1 MSALLFVVSAM
12 AGAPRFVSFTGG
24 GLLLND
30 GRVTIDLDPA
40 DLKGVSIAA
49 RNLATDIGKVC
60 GAEATVGR
68 HADAKIVVGTI
79 GHSAGIDRLAS
90 LGVINAKDLK
100 GKCEKYIITTTG
112 NQVVIAGSDRRGTI
126 YGIYELSRQIGVSP
140 WYWWADVPVE
150 HHERIYIKGGTYTDG
165 EPAVR
170 YRGIFLNDEAPC
182 LTSWVKNTYGTD
194 YGGHDF
200 YARVF
205 ELLLRLKANF
215 MWPAMWG
222 WSFYADDPLNS
233 KTANEMGIIMGTSHH
248 EPMARN
254 HQEWAR
260 HRKQYGAWNYETNQK
275 VIDDFFRLGVER
287 AKDTEDLI
295 TIGMRCDGDEPMGGE
310 DRNDS
315 EYKTKDERNIALLRK
330 IFKNQRAIIFACP
343 WDCGDERADKV
354 TVNGKSLKHLRAD
367 KYADYADHLVRYV
380 DFMRQNGVGIY
391 AISVQNEPDMDFT
404 YWSPA
409 EIVDF
414 TKRFGQKIRA
424 TGTRLM
430 GPESCGYNPDYT
442 DAVLTDAEA
451 MAQTD
456 ILAGHLYQGFLDTTQ
471 PYTAQR
477 RKYVCGLYD
486 NHLKSVGKTL
496 WMTEHLFNDGQDKDN
511 ADNYL
516 EFQKWTYCLNHLALE
531 MHHCM
536 EGNCSAYVYW
546 YLKRFYGMIGDNDP
560 ERNTTPEG
568 EPTKNGYIMAHYAKY
583 AKGMDRIEASAAA
596 PDLLVTAYANAS
608 RTEMT
613 LVAINMGDGFRCL
626 SIQLPSAEA
635 TAEAV
640 ETNDTV
646 DMADA
651 HAQVKGGKALVRMSG
666 KGIVSVR
673 IKM

>member
-1 MSALLFVVSAM
+1 MEGMAVLAVSIVTAFGMWSCSDDDTISAALTVPLS
-12 AGAPRFVSFTGG
+12 FVSDSIAVDYTAGSATAVVESDGSHYRIEHSDNGVITAVRAVSGGSREGGRRFDKVRIEYAENASDEARQATLALIGADGKAKSSLTLTQKPKYETVDVTTDISITHQHVTGFG
-24 GLLLND
+24 GMYNPSIW
-30 GRVTIDLDPA
+30 VAPA
-40 DLKGVSIAA
+40 DRI
-49 RNLATDIGKVC
+49 
-60 GAEATVGR
+60 
-68 HADAKIVVGTI
+68 
-79 GHSAGIDRLAS
+79 SAGELERMYSPSGLGHNILRLM
-90 LGVINAKDLK
+90 
-100 GKCEKYIITTTG
+100 
-112 NQVVIAGSDRRGTI
+112 I
-126 YGIYELSRQIGVSP
+126 YPDENR
-140 WYWWADVPVE
+140 WADDV
-150 HHERIYIKGGTYTDG
+150 DG
-165 EPAVR
+165 
-170 YRGIFLNDEAPC
+170 
-182 LTSWVKNTYGTD
+182 
-194 YGGHDF
+194 
-200 YARVF
+200 AR
-205 ELLLRLKANF
+205 RAQ
-215 MWPAMWG
+215 A
-222 WSFYADDPLNS
+222 
-233 KTANEMGIIMGTSHH
+233 
-248 EPMARN
+248 
-254 HQEWAR
+254 
-260 HRKQYGAWNYETNQK
+260 
-275 VIDDFFRLGVER
+275 LG
-287 AKDTEDLI
+287 
-295 TIGMRCDGDEPMGGE
+295 
-310 DRNDS
+310 
-315 EYKTKDERNIALLRK
+315 
-330 IFKNQRAIIFACP
+330 AIIFACP

-424 TGTRLM
+424 AGTRLM

-486 NHLKSVGKTL
+486 NHLKAAGKTW
-496 WMTEHLFNDGQDKDN
+496 WMTEHLFNDGQNKDN

-516 EFQKWTYCLNHLALE
+516 EFQKWTYSLNHLALE

-640 ETNDTV
+640 ETNDNV

-651 HAQVKGGKALVRMSG
+651 HAQVKGGKAWCACRARALCLYR
-666 KGIVSVR
+666 
-673 IKM
+673 

>member
-1 MSALLFVVSAM
+1 MYNPSIWVA
-12 AGAPRFVSFTGG
+12 
-24 GLLLND
+24 
-30 GRVTIDLDPA
+30 PA
-40 DLKGVSIAA
+40 DRI
-49 RNLATDIGKVC
+49 
-60 GAEATVGR
+60 
-68 HADAKIVVGTI
+68 
-79 GHSAGIDRLAS
+79 SAGELERMYSPSGLGYNILRLM
-90 LGVINAKDLK
+90 
-100 GKCEKYIITTTG
+100 
-112 NQVVIAGSDRRGTI
+112 I
-126 YGIYELSRQIGVSP
+126 YPDENR
-140 WYWWADVPVE
+140 WADDV
-150 HHERIYIKGGTYTDG
+150 DG
-165 EPAVR
+165 
-170 YRGIFLNDEAPC
+170 
-182 LTSWVKNTYGTD
+182 
-194 YGGHDF
+194 
-200 YARVF
+200 AR
-205 ELLLRLKANF
+205 RAQ
-215 MWPAMWG
+215 A
-222 WSFYADDPLNS
+222 
-233 KTANEMGIIMGTSHH
+233 
-248 EPMARN
+248 
-254 HQEWAR
+254 
-260 HRKQYGAWNYETNQK
+260 
-275 VIDDFFRLGVER
+275 LG
-287 AKDTEDLI
+287 
-295 TIGMRCDGDEPMGGE
+295 
-310 DRNDS
+310 
-315 EYKTKDERNIALLRK
+315 
-330 IFKNQRAIIFACP
+330 AIIFACP

-380 DFMRQNGVGIY
+380 NFMRQNGVGIY

-424 TGTRLM
+424 AGTRLM

-486 NHLKSVGKTL
+486 NHLKAAGKTW

-516 EFQKWTYCLNHLALE
+516 EFQKWTYSLNHLALE

-583 AKGMDRIEASAAA
+583 AKGMDRIEASAVA

>member
-1 MSALLFVVSAM
+1 MEGMAVLAVSIVTAFGMWSCSDDDTISAALTEPLS
-12 AGAPRFVSFTGG
+12 FVSDSIAVDYTAGSATAVVESDGSHYRIEHSDNGVITAVRAVSGGSREGGRRFDKVRIEYAENASDEARQATLALIGADGKAKSSLTLTQKPKYETVDVTTDISITHQHVTGFG
-24 GLLLND
+24 GMYNPSIW
-30 GRVTIDLDPA
+30 VAPA
-40 DLKGVSIAA
+40 DRI
-49 RNLATDIGKVC
+49 
-60 GAEATVGR
+60 
-68 HADAKIVVGTI
+68 
-79 GHSAGIDRLAS
+79 SAGELECMYSPSGLGHNILRLM
-90 LGVINAKDLK
+90 
-100 GKCEKYIITTTG
+100 
-112 NQVVIAGSDRRGTI
+112 I
-126 YGIYELSRQIGVSP
+126 YPDENR
-140 WYWWADVPVE
+140 WADDV
-150 HHERIYIKGGTYTDG
+150 DG
-165 EPAVR
+165 
-170 YRGIFLNDEAPC
+170 
-182 LTSWVKNTYGTD
+182 
-194 YGGHDF
+194 
-200 YARVF
+200 AR
-205 ELLLRLKANF
+205 RAQ
-215 MWPAMWG
+215 A
-222 WSFYADDPLNS
+222 
-233 KTANEMGIIMGTSHH
+233 
-248 EPMARN
+248 
-254 HQEWAR
+254 
-260 HRKQYGAWNYETNQK
+260 
-275 VIDDFFRLGVER
+275 LG
-287 AKDTEDLI
+287 
-295 TIGMRCDGDEPMGGE
+295 
-310 DRNDS
+310 
-315 EYKTKDERNIALLRK
+315 
-330 IFKNQRAIIFACP
+330 AIIFACP

-424 TGTRLM
+424 AGTRLM

-486 NHLKSVGKTL
+486 NHLKAAGKTW

-516 EFQKWTYCLNHLALE
+516 EFQKWTYSLNHLALE

-583 AKGMDRIEASAAA
+583 AKGMDRVEASAAA
-596 PDLLVTAYANAS
+596 PDLLATAYANAS

-640 ETNDTV
+640 ETNDNV

-666 KGIVSVR
+666 KGIVSVQ

>member
-1 MSALLFVVSAM
+1 MEGMAVLAVSIVTAFGMWSCSDDDTISAALTEPLS
-12 AGAPRFVSFTGG
+12 FVSDSIAVDYTAGSATAVVESDGSHYRIEHSDNGVITAVRAVSGGSREGGRRFDKVRIEYAENASDEARQATLALIGADGKAKSSLTLTQKPKYETVDVTTDISITHQHVTGFG
-24 GLLLND
+24 GMYNPSIW
-30 GRVTIDLDPA
+30 VAPA
-40 DLKGVSIAA
+40 DRI
-49 RNLATDIGKVC
+49 
-60 GAEATVGR
+60 
-68 HADAKIVVGTI
+68 
-79 GHSAGIDRLAS
+79 SAGELERMYSPSGLGHNILRLM
-90 LGVINAKDLK
+90 
-100 GKCEKYIITTTG
+100 
-112 NQVVIAGSDRRGTI
+112 I
-126 YGIYELSRQIGVSP
+126 YPDENR
-140 WYWWADVPVE
+140 WADDV
-150 HHERIYIKGGTYTDG
+150 DG
-165 EPAVR
+165 
-170 YRGIFLNDEAPC
+170 
-182 LTSWVKNTYGTD
+182 
-194 YGGHDF
+194 
-200 YARVF
+200 AR
-205 ELLLRLKANF
+205 RAQ
-215 MWPAMWG
+215 A
-222 WSFYADDPLNS
+222 
-233 KTANEMGIIMGTSHH
+233 
-248 EPMARN
+248 
-254 HQEWAR
+254 
-260 HRKQYGAWNYETNQK
+260 
-275 VIDDFFRLGVER
+275 LG
-287 AKDTEDLI
+287 
-295 TIGMRCDGDEPMGGE
+295 
-310 DRNDS
+310 
-315 EYKTKDERNIALLRK
+315 
-330 IFKNQRAIIFACP
+330 AIIFACP

-424 TGTRLM
+424 AGTRLM

-486 NHLKSVGKTL
+486 NHLKAAGKTW

-516 EFQKWTYCLNHLALE
+516 EFQKWTYSLNHLALE

-583 AKGMDRIEASAAA
+583 AKGMDRVEASAAA
-596 PDLLVTAYANAS
+596 PDLLATAYANAS

-651 HAQVKGGKALVRMSG
+651 HAQVKGGKALVRMSC

>member
-1 MSALLFVVSAM
+1 MEGMAVLAVSIVTAFGMWSCSDDDTISAALTVPLS
-12 AGAPRFVSFTGG
+12 FVSDSIAVDYTAGSATAVVESDGSHYRIEHSDNGVITAVRAVSGGSREGGRRFDKVRIEYAENASDEARQATLALIGADGKAKSSLTLTQKPKYETVDVTTDISITHQHVTGFG
-24 GLLLND
+24 GMYNPSIW
-30 GRVTIDLDPA
+30 VAPA
-40 DLKGVSIAA
+40 DRI
-49 RNLATDIGKVC
+49 
-60 GAEATVGR
+60 
-68 HADAKIVVGTI
+68 
-79 GHSAGIDRLAS
+79 SAGELERMYSPSGLGHNILRLM
-90 LGVINAKDLK
+90 
-100 GKCEKYIITTTG
+100 
-112 NQVVIAGSDRRGTI
+112 I
-126 YGIYELSRQIGVSP
+126 YPDENR
-140 WYWWADVPVE
+140 WADDV
-150 HHERIYIKGGTYTDG
+150 DG
-165 EPAVR
+165 
-170 YRGIFLNDEAPC
+170 
-182 LTSWVKNTYGTD
+182 
-194 YGGHDF
+194 
-200 YARVF
+200 AR
-205 ELLLRLKANF
+205 RAQ
-215 MWPAMWG
+215 A
-222 WSFYADDPLNS
+222 
-233 KTANEMGIIMGTSHH
+233 
-248 EPMARN
+248 
-254 HQEWAR
+254 
-260 HRKQYGAWNYETNQK
+260 
-275 VIDDFFRLGVER
+275 LG
-287 AKDTEDLI
+287 
-295 TIGMRCDGDEPMGGE
+295 
-310 DRNDS
+310 
-315 EYKTKDERNIALLRK
+315 
-330 IFKNQRAIIFACP
+330 AIIFACP

-424 TGTRLM
+424 AGTRLM

-486 NHLKSVGKTL
+486 NHLKAAGKTW

-511 ADNYL
+511 ADNDL
-516 EFQKWTYCLNHLALE
+516 EFQKWTYSLNHLALE

-568 EPTKNGYIMAHYAKY
+568 ELTKNGYIMAHYAKY
-583 AKGMDRIEASAAA
+583 AKGMDRIEASAVA

>member
-1 MSALLFVVSAM
+1 MEGMAVLAVSIVTAFGMWSCSDDDTISAALTEPLS
-12 AGAPRFVSFTGG
+12 FVSDSIAVDYTAGSATAVVESDGSHYRIEHSDNGVITAVRAVSGGSREGGRRFDKVRIEYAENASDEARQATLALIGADGKAKSSLTLTQKPKYETVDVTTDISITHQHVTGFG
-24 GLLLND
+24 GMYNPSIW
-30 GRVTIDLDPA
+30 VAPA
-40 DLKGVSIAA
+40 DRI
-49 RNLATDIGKVC
+49 
-60 GAEATVGR
+60 
-68 HADAKIVVGTI
+68 
-79 GHSAGIDRLAS
+79 SAGELERMYSPSGLGHNILRLM
-90 LGVINAKDLK
+90 
-100 GKCEKYIITTTG
+100 
-112 NQVVIAGSDRRGTI
+112 I
-126 YGIYELSRQIGVSP
+126 YPDENR
-140 WYWWADVPVE
+140 WADDV
-150 HHERIYIKGGTYTDG
+150 DG
-165 EPAVR
+165 
-170 YRGIFLNDEAPC
+170 
-182 LTSWVKNTYGTD
+182 
-194 YGGHDF
+194 
-200 YARVF
+200 AR
-205 ELLLRLKANF
+205 RAQ
-215 MWPAMWG
+215 A
-222 WSFYADDPLNS
+222 
-233 KTANEMGIIMGTSHH
+233 
-248 EPMARN
+248 
-254 HQEWAR
+254 
-260 HRKQYGAWNYETNQK
+260 
-275 VIDDFFRLGVER
+275 LG
-287 AKDTEDLI
+287 
-295 TIGMRCDGDEPMGGE
+295 
-310 DRNDS
+310 
-315 EYKTKDERNIALLRK
+315 
-330 IFKNQRAIIFACP
+330 AIIFACP

-451 MAQTD
+451 IAQTD

-486 NHLKSVGKTL
+486 NHLKAAGKTL

-516 EFQKWTYCLNHLALE
+516 EFQKWTYSLNHLALE

-666 KGIVSVR
+666 KGIVSVQ

>member
-1 MSALLFVVSAM
+1 MEGMAVLAVSIVTAFGMWSCSDDDTISAALTVPLS
-12 AGAPRFVSFTGG
+12 FVSDSIAVDYTAGSATAVVESDGSHYRIEHSDNGVITAVRAVSGGSREGGRRFDKVRIEYAENASDEARQATLALIGADGKAKSSLTLTQKPKYETVDVTTDISITHQHVTGFG
-24 GLLLND
+24 GMYNPSIW
-30 GRVTIDLDPA
+30 VAPA
-40 DLKGVSIAA
+40 DRI
-49 RNLATDIGKVC
+49 
-60 GAEATVGR
+60 
-68 HADAKIVVGTI
+68 
-79 GHSAGIDRLAS
+79 SAGELERMYSPSGLGHNILRLM
-90 LGVINAKDLK
+90 
-100 GKCEKYIITTTG
+100 
-112 NQVVIAGSDRRGTI
+112 I
-126 YGIYELSRQIGVSP
+126 YPDENR
-140 WYWWADVPVE
+140 WADDV
-150 HHERIYIKGGTYTDG
+150 DG
-165 EPAVR
+165 
-170 YRGIFLNDEAPC
+170 
-182 LTSWVKNTYGTD
+182 
-194 YGGHDF
+194 
-200 YARVF
+200 AR
-205 ELLLRLKANF
+205 RAQ
-215 MWPAMWG
+215 A
-222 WSFYADDPLNS
+222 
-233 KTANEMGIIMGTSHH
+233 
-248 EPMARN
+248 
-254 HQEWAR
+254 
-260 HRKQYGAWNYETNQK
+260 
-275 VIDDFFRLGVER
+275 LG
-287 AKDTEDLI
+287 
-295 TIGMRCDGDEPMGGE
+295 
-310 DRNDS
+310 
-315 EYKTKDERNIALLRK
+315 
-330 IFKNQRAIIFACP
+330 AIIFACP

-424 TGTRLM
+424 AGTRLM

-486 NHLKSVGKTL
+486 NHLKAAGKTW
-496 WMTEHLFNDGQDKDN
+496 WMTEHLFNDGQNKDN

-516 EFQKWTYCLNHLALE
+516 EFQKWTYSLNHLALE

-583 AKGMDRIEASAAA
+583 AKGMDRVEASAAA

-613 LVAINMGDGFRCL
+613 LVTINMGDGFRCL

-640 ETNDTV
+640 ETNDNV

>member
-1 MSALLFVVSAM
+1 MEGMAVLAVSIVAAFGMWSCSDDDTISAALTEPLS
-12 AGAPRFVSFTGG
+12 FVSDSIAVDYTAGSATAVVESDGSHYRIEHSDNGVITAVRAVSGGSREGGRRFDKVRIEYAENASDEARQATLALIGADGKAKSSLTLTQKPKYETVDVTTDISITHQHVTGFG
-24 GLLLND
+24 GMYNPSIW
-30 GRVTIDLDPA
+30 VAPA
-40 DLKGVSIAA
+40 DRI
-49 RNLATDIGKVC
+49 
-60 GAEATVGR
+60 
-68 HADAKIVVGTI
+68 
-79 GHSAGIDRLAS
+79 SAGELERMYSPSGLGHNILRLM
-90 LGVINAKDLK
+90 
-100 GKCEKYIITTTG
+100 
-112 NQVVIAGSDRRGTI
+112 I
-126 YGIYELSRQIGVSP
+126 YPDENR
-140 WYWWADVPVE
+140 WADDV
-150 HHERIYIKGGTYTDG
+150 DG
-165 EPAVR
+165 
-170 YRGIFLNDEAPC
+170 
-182 LTSWVKNTYGTD
+182 
-194 YGGHDF
+194 
-200 YARVF
+200 AR
-205 ELLLRLKANF
+205 RAQ
-215 MWPAMWG
+215 A
-222 WSFYADDPLNS
+222 
-233 KTANEMGIIMGTSHH
+233 
-248 EPMARN
+248 
-254 HQEWAR
+254 
-260 HRKQYGAWNYETNQK
+260 
-275 VIDDFFRLGVER
+275 LG
-287 AKDTEDLI
+287 
-295 TIGMRCDGDEPMGGE
+295 
-310 DRNDS
+310 
-315 EYKTKDERNIALLRK
+315 
-330 IFKNQRAIIFACP
+330 AIIFACP

-424 TGTRLM
+424 AGTRLM

-486 NHLKSVGKTL
+486 NHLKAAGKTW

-516 EFQKWTYCLNHLALE
+516 EFQKWTYSLNHLALE

-583 AKGMDRIEASAAA
+583 AKGMDRVEASAAA
-596 PDLLVTAYANAS
+596 PDLLATAYANAS

>member
-1 MSALLFVVSAM
+1 MEGMAVLAVSIVTAFGMWSCSDDDTISAALTVPLS
-12 AGAPRFVSFTGG
+12 FVSDSIAVDYTAGSATAVVESDGSHYRIEHSDNGVITAVRAVSGGSREGGRRFDKVRIEYAENASDEARQATLALIGADGKAKSSLTLTQKPKYETVDVTTDISITHQHVTGFG
-24 GLLLND
+24 GMYNPSIW
-30 GRVTIDLDPA
+30 VAPA
-40 DLKGVSIAA
+40 DRI
-49 RNLATDIGKVC
+49 
-60 GAEATVGR
+60 
-68 HADAKIVVGTI
+68 
-79 GHSAGIDRLAS
+79 SAGELERMYSPSGLGHNILRLM
-90 LGVINAKDLK
+90 
-100 GKCEKYIITTTG
+100 
-112 NQVVIAGSDRRGTI
+112 I
-126 YGIYELSRQIGVSP
+126 YPDENR
-140 WYWWADVPVE
+140 WADDV
-150 HHERIYIKGGTYTDG
+150 DG
-165 EPAVR
+165 
-170 YRGIFLNDEAPC
+170 
-182 LTSWVKNTYGTD
+182 
-194 YGGHDF
+194 
-200 YARVF
+200 AR
-205 ELLLRLKANF
+205 RAQ
-215 MWPAMWG
+215 A
-222 WSFYADDPLNS
+222 
-233 KTANEMGIIMGTSHH
+233 
-248 EPMARN
+248 
-254 HQEWAR
+254 
-260 HRKQYGAWNYETNQK
+260 
-275 VIDDFFRLGVER
+275 LG
-287 AKDTEDLI
+287 
-295 TIGMRCDGDEPMGGE
+295 
-310 DRNDS
+310 
-315 EYKTKDERNIALLRK
+315 
-330 IFKNQRAIIFACP
+330 AIIFACP

-414 TKRFGQKIRA
+414 TKRFSQKIRA
-424 TGTRLM
+424 AGTRLM

-486 NHLKSVGKTL
+486 NHLKAAGKTW
-496 WMTEHLFNDGQDKDN
+496 WMTEHLFNDGQNKDN

-516 EFQKWTYCLNHLALE
+516 EFQKWTYSLNHLALE

-583 AKGMDRIEASAAA
+583 AKGMDRVEASAAA

-613 LVAINMGDGFRCL
+613 LVTINMGDGFRCL

-640 ETNDTV
+640 ETNDNV

>member
-1 MSALLFVVSAM
+1 MEGMAVLAVSIVTAFGMWSCSDDDTISAALTEPLS
-12 AGAPRFVSFTGG
+12 FVS
-24 GLLLND
+24 D
-30 GRVTIDLDPA
+30 
-40 DLKGVSIAA
+40 SIAA
-49 RNLATDIGKVC
+49 DYTAGSATAVVESDGSHYRIEHSGNGVITAVRAVSGGSREGGRRFDKVRIEYAENASDEARQATLALIGVDGKAKSSLTLTQKPKYETVDVTTDISITHQHVTGFGGMYNPSIWV
-60 GAEATVGR
+60 AP
-68 HADAKIVVGTI
+68 ADRI
-79 GHSAGIDRLAS
+79 SAGELERMYSPSGLGYNILRLM
-90 LGVINAKDLK
+90 
-100 GKCEKYIITTTG
+100 
-112 NQVVIAGSDRRGTI
+112 I
-126 YGIYELSRQIGVSP
+126 YPDENR
-140 WYWWADVPVE
+140 WADDV
-150 HHERIYIKGGTYTDG
+150 DG
-165 EPAVR
+165 
-170 YRGIFLNDEAPC
+170 
-182 LTSWVKNTYGTD
+182 
-194 YGGHDF
+194 
-200 YARVF
+200 AR
-205 ELLLRLKANF
+205 RAQ
-215 MWPAMWG
+215 
-222 WSFYADDPLNS
+222 
-233 KTANEMGIIMGTSHH
+233 T
-248 EPMARN
+248 
-254 HQEWAR
+254 
-260 HRKQYGAWNYETNQK
+260 
-275 VIDDFFRLGVER
+275 LG
-287 AKDTEDLI
+287 
-295 TIGMRCDGDEPMGGE
+295 
-310 DRNDS
+310 
-315 EYKTKDERNIALLRK
+315 
-330 IFKNQRAIIFACP
+330 AIIFACP

-380 DFMRQNGVGIY
+380 DFMWQNGVGIY

-486 NHLKSVGKTL
+486 NHLKAAGKTW

-516 EFQKWTYCLNHLALE
+516 EFQKWTYSLNHLALE

>member
-1 MSALLFVVSAM
+1 MRAVSGGSREGGRRFDKVRIEYAENASDEARQATLALI
-12 AGAPRFVSFTGG
+12 GADGKAKSSLTLTQKPKYETVDVTTDISITHQHVTGFG
-24 GLLLND
+24 GMYNPSIW
-30 GRVTIDLDPA
+30 VAPA
-40 DLKGVSIAA
+40 DRI
-49 RNLATDIGKVC
+49 
-60 GAEATVGR
+60 
-68 HADAKIVVGTI
+68 
-79 GHSAGIDRLAS
+79 SAGELERMYSPSGLGYNILRLM
-90 LGVINAKDLK
+90 
-100 GKCEKYIITTTG
+100 
-112 NQVVIAGSDRRGTI
+112 I
-126 YGIYELSRQIGVSP
+126 YPDENR
-140 WYWWADVPVE
+140 WADDV
-150 HHERIYIKGGTYTDG
+150 DG
-165 EPAVR
+165 
-170 YRGIFLNDEAPC
+170 
-182 LTSWVKNTYGTD
+182 
-194 YGGHDF
+194 
-200 YARVF
+200 AR
-205 ELLLRLKANF
+205 RAQ
-215 MWPAMWG
+215 A
-222 WSFYADDPLNS
+222 
-233 KTANEMGIIMGTSHH
+233 
-248 EPMARN
+248 
-254 HQEWAR
+254 
-260 HRKQYGAWNYETNQK
+260 
-275 VIDDFFRLGVER
+275 LG
-287 AKDTEDLI
+287 
-295 TIGMRCDGDEPMGGE
+295 
-310 DRNDS
+310 
-315 EYKTKDERNIALLRK
+315 
-330 IFKNQRAIIFACP
+330 AIIFACP

-424 TGTRLM
+424 AGTRLM

-486 NHLKSVGKTL
+486 NHLKAAGKTW
-496 WMTEHLFNDGQDKDN
+496 WMTEHLFNDGQNKDN

-516 EFQKWTYCLNHLALE
+516 EFQKWTYSLNHLALE

-596 PDLLVTAYANAS
+596 PTFWS
-608 RTEMT
+608 RPTPT
-613 LVAINMGDGFRCL
+613 PR
-626 SIQLPSAEA
+626 
-635 TAEAV
+635 
-640 ETNDTV
+640 
-646 DMADA
+646 
-651 HAQVKGGKALVRMSG
+651 AL
-666 KGIVSVR
+666 K
-673 IKM
+673 

>member
-1 MSALLFVVSAM
+1 MEGMAVLAVSIVTAFGMWSCSDDDTISAALTVPLS
-12 AGAPRFVSFTGG
+12 FVSDSIAVDYTAGSATAVVESDGSHYRIEHSDNGVITAVRAVSGGSREGGRRFDKVRIEYAENASDEARQATLALIGADGKAKSSLTLTQKPKYETVDVTTDISITHQHVTGFG
-24 GLLLND
+24 GMYNPSIW
-30 GRVTIDLDPA
+30 VAPA
-40 DLKGVSIAA
+40 DRI
-49 RNLATDIGKVC
+49 
-60 GAEATVGR
+60 
-68 HADAKIVVGTI
+68 
-79 GHSAGIDRLAS
+79 SAGELERMYSPSGLGHNILRLM
-90 LGVINAKDLK
+90 
-100 GKCEKYIITTTG
+100 
-112 NQVVIAGSDRRGTI
+112 I
-126 YGIYELSRQIGVSP
+126 YPDENR
-140 WYWWADVPVE
+140 WADDV
-150 HHERIYIKGGTYTDG
+150 DG
-165 EPAVR
+165 
-170 YRGIFLNDEAPC
+170 
-182 LTSWVKNTYGTD
+182 
-194 YGGHDF
+194 
-200 YARVF
+200 AR
-205 ELLLRLKANF
+205 RAQ
-215 MWPAMWG
+215 A
-222 WSFYADDPLNS
+222 
-233 KTANEMGIIMGTSHH
+233 
-248 EPMARN
+248 
-254 HQEWAR
+254 
-260 HRKQYGAWNYETNQK
+260 
-275 VIDDFFRLGVER
+275 LG
-287 AKDTEDLI
+287 
-295 TIGMRCDGDEPMGGE
+295 
-310 DRNDS
+310 
-315 EYKTKDERNIALLRK
+315 
-330 IFKNQRAIIFACP
+330 AIIFACP

-424 TGTRLM
+424 AGTRLM

-486 NHLKSVGKTL
+486 NHLKAAGKTW

-516 EFQKWTYCLNHLALE
+516 EFQKWTYSLNHLALE

-583 AKGMDRIEASAAA
+583 AKGMDRIEASAVA

-640 ETNDTV
+640 ETNDNV

-666 KGIVSVR
+666 KGIVSVQ

>member
-1 MSALLFVVSAM
+1 MEGMAVLAVSIVTAFGMWSCSDDDTISAALTEPLS
-12 AGAPRFVSFTGG
+12 FVSDSIAVDYTAGSATAVVESDGSHYRIEHSDNGVITAVRAVSGGSREGGRRFDKVRIEYAENASDEARQATLALIGADGKAKSSLTLTQKPKYETVDVTTDISITHQHVTGFG
-24 GLLLND
+24 GMYNPSIW
-30 GRVTIDLDPA
+30 VAPA
-40 DLKGVSIAA
+40 DRI
-49 RNLATDIGKVC
+49 
-60 GAEATVGR
+60 
-68 HADAKIVVGTI
+68 
-79 GHSAGIDRLAS
+79 SAGELERMYSPSGLGYNILRLM
-90 LGVINAKDLK
+90 
-100 GKCEKYIITTTG
+100 
-112 NQVVIAGSDRRGTI
+112 I
-126 YGIYELSRQIGVSP
+126 YPDENR
-140 WYWWADVPVE
+140 WADDV
-150 HHERIYIKGGTYTDG
+150 DG
-165 EPAVR
+165 
-170 YRGIFLNDEAPC
+170 
-182 LTSWVKNTYGTD
+182 
-194 YGGHDF
+194 
-200 YARVF
+200 AR
-205 ELLLRLKANF
+205 RAQ
-215 MWPAMWG
+215 A
-222 WSFYADDPLNS
+222 
-233 KTANEMGIIMGTSHH
+233 
-248 EPMARN
+248 
-254 HQEWAR
+254 
-260 HRKQYGAWNYETNQK
+260 
-275 VIDDFFRLGVER
+275 LG
-287 AKDTEDLI
+287 
-295 TIGMRCDGDEPMGGE
+295 
-310 DRNDS
+310 
-315 EYKTKDERNIALLRK
+315 
-330 IFKNQRAIIFACP
+330 AIIFACP

-424 TGTRLM
+424 AGTRLM
-430 GPESCGYNPDYT
+430 GPESCEYNPDYT

-486 NHLKSVGKTL
+486 NHLKAAGKTW

-511 ADNYL
+511 ADDYL
-516 EFQKWTYCLNHLALE
+516 EFQKWTYSLNHLALE

-583 AKGMDRIEASAAA
+583 AKGMDRIEASAVA